1 MRAAKTREVL
11 YIQLLALLRTS
22 PTPRGRRNLAEE
34 LKIGEGVARALLEA
48 GRHLGHIYIMRGGAK
63 ITEAGEAFLRD
74 VFATCKIGAVM
85 PINEA
90 GKYLCGK
97 RCLAFIIDDKIPN
110 AVAMRDELVRLGAC
124 GALIVEKRED
134 LVLPPTY
141 EKLSKY
147 IPQLAE
153 NLSEHLSQSQSA
165 VVTCGETYAD
175 AMGFIQVRCKNLL
188 TGDEEN
194 PADM

>member
-124 GALIVEKRED
+124 GALIVEKQED
-134 LVLPPTY
+134 LVLPPGY
-141 EKLSKY
+141 ERLSDY
-147 IPQLAE
+147 APQLAE
-153 NLSEHLSQSQSA
+153 NLSEHLSQGRSA

-188 TGDEEN
+188 ASDEEN

>member
-1 MRAAKTREVL
+1 MRTTKMREVL

-34 LKIGEGVARALLEA
+34 LKIGEGVVRALLEA
-48 GRHLGHIYIMRGGAK
+48 GRHLGHIRIMRGGAK
-63 ITEAGEAFLRD
+63 ITEAGDAFLRD
-74 VFATCKIGAVM
+74 VLATCKIDALVPM
-85 PINEA
+85 NEA

-97 RCLAFIIDDKIPN
+97 RCLVFIIDDKIPN

-124 GALIVEKRED
+124 GALIVEKQEE
-134 LVLPPTY
+134 LVLPPAY
-141 EKLSKY
+141 EELRKY

-153 NLSEHLSQSQSA
+153 NLSEHLSQGQSA

-175 AMGFIQVRCKNLL
+175 AMSFIQIRCKNLL
-188 TGDEEN
+188 TSDEEN
-194 PADM
+194 PVDT